1 MTVTDW
7 IPNHR
12 FRIILLLEKLT
23 GLFYGWRMV
32 AAASA
37 LRVLGAGLHSFGFTV
52 FFLPLSQDLNL
63 NRTSTSLAFSLA
75 RAEGAVE
82 GPIVGHLLDRYGPK
96 PIMVAA
102 VVLMGAG
109 YLLLSQVHSYATFLI
124 VYLGVIS
131 LAHAGGFMHA
141 PMVLIN
147 TWFIR
152 HRARAITISS
162 AAFGLG
168 GVLVAPVLSVIVQA
182 WGWRWGATIG
192 GVLFLVIGIPLCLTI
207 RRSPESM
214 DLLPDGDEPAA
225 PARGKEGARPTMQSE
240 VDVTVAEAMHSFA
253 FWGSVLAAAIRNGA
267 YHAIGVH
274 FVPLMVWKGLSQ
286 PQAALM
292 LSVYAFL
299 GMAWT
304 LTLGWFADKANKPRM
319 NAIILFAGAAAM
331 FLPIVDSSLWSLC
344 LFTIFFAAIETTF
357 PLGWAVVGDLFGR
370 KHYARIRG
378 YMTLFYTWG
387 GVLGPV
393 IAGAIFDR
401 WQTYEPLLW
410 SLVVVFIVA
419 GALFASLS
427 RSWQRATEK
436 RGTL

>member
-1 MTVTDW
+1 M
-7 IPNHR
+7 PK
-12 FRIILLLEKLT
+12 KLS

-32 AAASA
+32 AAAGA

-75 RAEGAVE
+75 RAEGAIE
-82 GPIVGHLLDRYGPK
+82 GPVVGHLLDRYGPK
-96 PIMVAA
+96 PIMLAA
-102 VVLMGAG
+102 VLLMGAG
-109 YLLLSQVHSYATFLI
+109 YLLLSQVNSYAAFLI

-182 WGWRWGATIG
+182 WGWRWGAAIG
-192 GVLFLVIGIPLCLTI
+192 GVLFLVVGLPLCLTI

-214 DLLPDGDEPAA
+214 GLLPDGDQPAA
-225 PARGKEGARPTMQSE
+225 PAPGKAGPTIKSE
-240 VDVTVAEAMHSFA
+240 VDVTVAEALKSFA
-253 FWGSVLAAAIRNGA
+253 FWGSVLAAGIRNA
-267 YHAIGVH
+267 SYHAIGVH
-274 FVPLMVWKGLSQ
+274 FVPFMVWKGLSQ
-286 PQAALM
+286 SEAAL
-292 LSVYAFL
+292 LLGVYAFL
-299 GMAWT
+299 GMA
-304 LTLGWFADKANKPRM
+304 LTLILGWVADRANKPRM
-319 NAIILFAGAAAM
+319 AALILFAAAGAM
-331 FLPIVDSSLWSLC
+331 FLPIVGSSLWSLC
-344 LFTIFFAAIETTF
+344 LFTIFFAAVETTF

-370 KHYARIRG
+370 KHYAKIRG

-419 GALFASLS
+419 GLFFASLN
-427 RSWQRATEK
+427 RSWQKATG
-436 RGTL
+436 RN

>member
-1 MTVTDW
+1 
-7 IPNHR
+7 
-12 FRIILLLEKLT
+12 
-23 GLFYGWRMV
+23 MV
-32 AAASA
+32 AAACA

-82 GPIVGHLLDRYGPK
+82 GPIVGHLLHRYGPK
-96 PIMVAA
+96 PIMLAA
-102 VVLMGAG
+102 VLLMGFG
-109 YLLLSQVHSYATFLI
+109 YLLLSQVNSYVTFLI

-162 AAFGLG
+162 AAFGMG
-168 GVLVAPVLSVIVQA
+168 GVLVAPMLSIIVQT
-182 WGWRWGATIG
+182 WGWRWGAAVG
-192 GVLFLVIGIPLCLTI
+192 GVLFLAIGIPLSLLI

-214 DLLPDGDEPAA
+214 GLLPDGDELAKPV
-225 PARGKEGARPTMQSE
+225 PGKEGQAQTVKSE
-240 VDVTVAEAMHSFA
+240 VDVTVAEALRSFA
-253 FWGSVLAAAIRNGA
+253 FWGSVLAAGIRNGS
-267 YHAIGVH
+267 YHAISVH
-274 FVPLMVWKGLSQ
+274 FIPIMVWKGLSQ
-286 PQAALM
+286 AEAALL

-299 GMAWT
+299 GMAAT
-304 LTLGWFADKANKPRM
+304 LILGWFADKANKPRLT
-319 NAIILFAGAAAM
+319 AFILFAAAAAM
-331 FLPIVDSSLWSLC
+331 FLPIFGSSLWSLC
-344 LFTIFFAAIETTF
+344 LFTILFAAVETTF

-370 KHYARIRG
+370 THYAKIRG
-378 YMTLFYTWG
+378 YMVLFYTWG

-401 WQTYEPLLW
+401 WATYEPLLW
-410 SLVVVFIVA
+410 FLIGVFIVA
-419 GALFASLS
+419 GLFFASLN
-427 RSWQRATEK
+427 RSWQKATG
-436 RGTL
+436 RG

>member
-1 MTVTDW
+1 M
-7 IPNHR
+7 PK
-12 FRIILLLEKLT
+12 KLT

-32 AAASA
+32 AASSA

-52 FFLPLSQDLNL
+52 FFLPLSRDLNL

-75 RAEGAVE
+75 RAEGAIE

-96 PIMVAA
+96 PIMLAA
-102 VVLMGAG
+102 VLLMGAG
-109 YLLLSQVHSYATFLI
+109 YLLLSQVNSYATFLI

-152 HRARAITISS
+152 HRARAITVSS
-162 AAFGLG
+162 SAFGLG
-168 GVLVAPVLSVIVQA
+168 GVLVAPVLSLIVQA
-182 WGWRWGATIG
+182 WGWRWGAAIG
-192 GVLFLVIGIPLCLTI
+192 GLLFLVVGLPLCLTI

-214 DLLPDGDEPAA
+214 GLLPDGDKPAGPA
-225 PARGKEGARPTMQSE
+225 PGKDGPEQTIKSE
-240 VDVTVAEAMHSFA
+240 VEVTVAEALRSFA
-253 FWGSVLAAAIRNGA
+253 FWGSVLAAGIRNGS
-267 YHAIGVH
+267 YHAISVH
-274 FVPLMVWKGLSQ
+274 FVPVIVWKGLSQ
-286 PQAALM
+286 PQAALL

-299 GMAWT
+299 GMTST
-304 LTLGWFADKANKPRM
+304 LILGWLADKANKPRM
-319 NAIILFAGAAAM
+319 SAFILFAAAGAM
-331 FLPIVDSSLWSLC
+331 FLPIVSSSLWSLC
-344 LFTIFFAAIETTF
+344 LFTIFFAAVETTF

-370 KHYARIRG
+370 KHYAKIRG

-401 WQTYEPLLW
+401 WKTYEPLFW
-410 SLVVVFIVA
+410 SLVVLYIVA
-419 GALFASLS
+419 GLCFASLN
-427 RSWQRATEK
+427 RSWQKATGQIRATD
-436 RGTL
+436 

>member
-1 MTVTDW
+1 MAT
-7 IPNHR
+7 
-12 FRIILLLEKLT
+12 EQ

-32 AAASA
+32 AAACA

-75 RAEGAVE
+75 RAEGAIE
-82 GPIVGHLLDRYGPK
+82 GPVVGHLLDRYGPK
-96 PIMVAA
+96 PIMLAA
-102 VVLMGAG
+102 VLLMGVG
-109 YLLLSQVHSYATFLI
+109 YLLLSQVDTYATFLI

-131 LAHAGGFMHA
+131 LAHAGGFMHS

-168 GVLVAPVLSVIVQA
+168 GVLVAPVLSIIVQA
-182 WGWRWGATIG
+182 WGWRWGAAVG
-192 GVLFLVIGIPLCLTI
+192 GILFLLIGVPLCLTI

-214 DLLPDGDEPAA
+214 GLLPDGDESDGALA
-225 PARGKEGARPTMQSE
+225 GKGPERTRQSE
-240 VDVTVAEAMHSFA
+240 VDVTVAAALRSFA
-253 FWGSVLAAAIRNGA
+253 FWGSVLAAGIRNA
-267 YHAIGVH
+267 SYHAISVH
-274 FVPLMVWKGLSQ
+274 FVPFMVWKGLSQ
-286 PQAALM
+286 PQAALL

-299 GMAWT
+299 GMA
-304 LTLGWFADKANKPRM
+304 LTLVIGWFADKANKPRM
-319 NAIILFAGAAAM
+319 TAIILFAAAAAM
-331 FLPIVDSSLWSLC
+331 FLPLIDSSLWSLC
-344 LFTIFFAAIETTF
+344 LFTIFFAAVETTF

-370 KHYARIRG
+370 KHYAKIRG
-378 YMTLFYTWG
+378 YMVLFYTWG

-410 SLVVVFIVA
+410 SLIVVFSVA
-419 GALFASLS
+419 GLLFASLN
-427 RSWQRATEK
+427 RSWQRAT
-436 RGTL
+436 RRALAVG

>member
-1 MTVTDW
+1 L
-7 IPNHR
+7 PKK
-12 FRIILLLEKLT
+12 ES

-32 AAASA
+32 AAAAA

-75 RAEGAVE
+75 RAEGAIE
-82 GPIVGHLLDRYGPK
+82 GPFIGHLLDRFGPK
-96 PIMVAA
+96 PIMLAA
-102 VVLMGAG
+102 VLLMGGG
-109 YLLLSQVHSYATFLI
+109 YLVLSQVDSYATFLI
-124 VYLGVIS
+124 AYLGVVS

-147 TWFIR
+147 SWFVKR
-152 HRARAITISS
+152 RARAISFSS

-168 GVLVAPVLSVIVQA
+168 GVLITPVLSVMVHA
-182 WGWRWGATIG
+182 WGWRWGAAVAG
-192 GVLFLVIGIPLCLTI
+192 LSFLVIGVPLCAMI
-207 RRSPESM
+207 HRSPESM
-214 DLLPDGDEPAA
+214 GLLPDGDPPADPAPEAKEQTIRSEP
-225 PARGKEGARPTMQSE
+225 
-240 VDVTVAEAMHSFA
+240 DVTVAEALRSFA
-253 FWGSVLAAAIRNGA
+253 FWGSVLAAGIRNGS

-274 FVPLMVWKGLSQ
+274 FIPLMVWKGLSQ
-286 PQAALM
+286 PQAALL

-299 GMAWT
+299 GML
-304 LTLGWFADKANKPRM
+304 LTLVVGWFADRTNKPRM
-319 NAIILFAGAAAM
+319 AALILFAGATAM
-331 FLPIVDSSLWSLC
+331 FLPIFDSSLWSLG
-344 LFTIFFAAIETTF
+344 LFTVFFAGVETTF

-370 KHYARIRG
+370 RHYAKIRG

-410 SLVVVFIVA
+410 SLVVVFSVA
-419 GALFASLS
+419 GAFYASLN
-427 RSWQRATEK
+427 RSWQRATG
-436 RGTL
+436 RMAS

>member
-1 MTVTDW
+1 ML
-7 IPNHR
+7 N
-12 FRIILLLEKLT
+12 KLT

-63 NRTSTSLAFSLA
+63 SRTSTSLAFSLA

-82 GPIVGHLLDRYGPK
+82 GPIIGHLLNRYGPK

-102 VVLMGAG
+102 VLLMGVG
-109 YLLLSQVHSYATFLI
+109 YLLLSQVQNYATFLV
-124 VYLGVIS
+124 VYLGLIS

-162 AAFGLG
+162 SAFGLG

-182 WGWRWGATIG
+182 WGWRWGAAIG
-192 GVLFLVIGIPLCLTI
+192 GVLFLMIGLPLCLTI
-207 RRSPESM
+207 HRSPEGM
-214 DLLPDGDEPAA
+214 GLLPDGDA
-225 PARGKEGARPTMQSE
+225 PMGSSAGKDGEKRKGQRE
-240 VDVTVAEAMHSFA
+240 VDVTVAEALRSFA
-253 FWGSVLAAAIRNGA
+253 FWGSVLAAGIRNGS
-267 YHAIGVH
+267 YHAIAVH

-286 PQAALM
+286 PQAALL

-299 GMAWT
+299 GMAFT
-304 LTLGWFADKANKPRM
+304 LILGWFADKANKPRM
-319 NAIILFAGAAAM
+319 TACILFAAGGAM
-331 FLPIVDSSLWSLC
+331 FLPIVGDSWWTLC
-344 LFTIFFAAIETTF
+344 LFTMFFAAVETTF

-370 KHYARIRG
+370 KHYAMIRG

-387 GVLGPV
+387 GVIGPV

-410 SLVVVFIVA
+410 SLVVIFMIA
-419 GALFASLS
+419 GALFASLN
-427 RSWQRATEK
+427 RSWQRAT
-436 RGTL
+436 RQTRALA

>member
-1 MTVTDW
+1 L
-7 IPNHR
+7 PK
-12 FRIILLLEKLT
+12 KLND
-23 GLFYGWRMV
+23 LFYGWRML
-32 AAASA
+32 AASSA

-75 RAEGAVE
+75 RAEGAIE

-96 PIMVAA
+96 PIMLAA
-102 VVLMGAG
+102 VLLMGFG
-109 YLLLSQVHSYATFLI
+109 YLLLSQVNSYATFLI

-131 LAHAGGFMHA
+131 LAHAGGFMHG

-168 GVLVAPVLSVIVQA
+168 GVIVAPVLSVIVQA
-182 WGWRWGATIG
+182 WGWRWGAAIAG
-192 GVLFLVIGIPLCLTI
+192 ALFLVIGPPLSLTI

-214 DLLPDGDEPAA
+214 GLLPDGDEPAGPLA
-225 PARGKEGARPTMQSE
+225 GKGARQQPLKAE
-240 VDVTVAEAMHSFA
+240 VEVTAAEALRSFA
-253 FWGSVLAAAIRNGA
+253 FWASVLAAGIRNA
-267 YHAIGVH
+267 SYHAISVH
-274 FVPLMVWKGLSQ
+274 FVPFMVWKGLSQ
-286 PQAALM
+286 SEAGLLLGA
-292 LSVYAFL
+292 YAFL
-299 GMAWT
+299 GMALT
-304 LTLGWFADKANKPRM
+304 LILGWFADKTNKPRLT
-319 NAIILFAGAAAM
+319 AFILFAAAGAM
-331 FLPIVDSSLWSLC
+331 FLPIVGSSLWALC
-344 LFTIFFAAIETTF
+344 LFTVFFAAVETTF

-370 KHYARIRG
+370 KHYAKIRG

-401 WQTYEPLLW
+401 WQTYLPLLW
-410 SLVVVFIVA
+410 SLVAVFIVA
-419 GALFASLS
+419 GLFFASLDRPWQKATDRKSTLDRSAAPQS
-427 RSWQRATEK
+427 RA
-436 RGTL
+436 